1 MSVSIDGVRF
11 EWPEAPSRAGAVSPQ
26 LEPAEQRVE
35 PAPSGF
41 ERLLRAVAANIEEG
55 EGIVA
60 DAKSGY
66 TSRDAAEL
74 IALQAGIYR
83 YSEAID
89 LCAKLV
95 DRATSS
101 VRTVLSGGQ

>member
-11 EWPEAPSRAGAVSPQ
+11 EWPEPVSPGAAAPGPPEQ
-26 LEPAEQRVE
+26 GEARAEPV
-35 PAPSGF
+35 PSAF
-41 ERLLRAVAANIEEG
+41 ERLLKAVGTSIEGG
-55 EGIVA
+55 ERIVA
-60 DAKSGY
+60 GARGGY
-66 TSRDAAEL
+66 TSLDAAEL

-89 LCAKLV
+89 LSAKLV
-95 DRATSS
+95 DRATSA

>member
-11 EWPEAPSRAGAVSPQ
+11 EWIEAPWRAEAPP
-26 LEPAEQRVE
+26 PAEPGDVQRE
-35 PAPSGF
+35 PLPSSF
-41 ERLLRAVAANIEEG
+41 ERLLQALSANIERG
-55 EGIVA
+55 ERIVA

-66 TSRDAAEL
+66 TSLDAAEL

-89 LCAKLV
+89 LSAKLV
-95 DRATSS
+95 DRATSAI
-101 VRTVLSGGQ
+101 RTVLSGGQ

>member
-1 MSVSIDGVRF
+1 MSVPIDGVRLD
-11 EWPEAPSRAGAVSPQ
+11 WPEQPAQPAVPAPATEA
-26 LEPAEQRVE
+26 PAEIAE
-35 PAPSGF
+35 PGPSPF
-41 ERLLRAVAANIEEG
+41 ERLLRAVGARIEEG
-55 EGIVA
+55 ERIVA

-66 TSRDAAEL
+66 RSLDAAEL

-89 LCAKLV
+89 LSAKLV
-95 DRATSS
+95 DRATSA

>member
-1 MSVSIDGVRF
+1 MSISIDGVRLD
-11 EWPEAPSRAGAVSPQ
+11 WPEQTAPPDVPAPPT
-26 LEPAEQRVE
+26 EPPAEIAE
-35 PAPSGF
+35 PGPSAF
-41 ERLLRAVAANIEEG
+41 ERLLRAVGARIEEG
-55 EGIVA
+55 ERIVA

-66 TSRDAAEL
+66 TSLDAAEL

-89 LCAKLV
+89 LSAKLV
-95 DRATSS
+95 DRATSA

>member
-11 EWPEAPSRAGAVSPQ
+11 EWPEAPLPGAVAPPPEEPGENASPM
-26 LEPAEQRVE
+26 
-35 PAPSGF
+35 PSGF
-41 ERLLRAVAANIEEG
+41 ERLLQALSSNIEAG
-55 EGIVA
+55 ERIVA

-66 TSRDAAEL
+66 TSLDAAEL

-89 LCAKLV
+89 LSAKLV
-95 DRATSS
+95 DRVTSA